1 MLRIMEHRSSKD
13 KRFVP
18 TYKRE
23 HHKNAIP
30 YKREKYTANDYR
42 REQ

>member
-1 MLRIMEHRSSKD
+1 MSQSRTSSWGKKD
-13 KRFVP
+13 QIP
-18 TYKRE
+18 YKRR
-23 HHKNAIP
+23 HVNAIP